1 MPHPPSLIGKV
12 LRAFPLLAGLALT
25 GCAVEGSGLQSQ
37 KLAAVKA
44 RGELVCGVDGKLPGF
59 SFVAP
64 DGRYQG
70 FEVDLCRAVAA
81 GVLSDPGR
89 VQFRDLSAS
98 ERFAAV
104 NSGDVD
110 LLSRSTTMTL
120 SRDAAGGNALSFG
133 PIHFYGGQAVMVN
146 AGSGI
151 TTLKQ
156 LAGKPICV
164 TTGTTTELNL
174 ADRMRELNAAYM
186 PLKFQNDGQTYAAY
200 LQGRCVAV
208 TSDRALLA
216 AKRSSF
222 PDPKAHVLLAG
233 DLSKEPLATATVNG
247 DPVWADAVRW
257 ITYALM
263 QAEES
268 GITQANVEA
277 KLAEAK
283 ADPNQAD
290 LRRFL
295 GVDGQLGQQL
305 GLPADFV
312 VQVIKATGNYGEI
325 FDRNLGVNTR
335 INLERGTNRQWT
347 DGGLIYSPPFR

>member
-1 MPHPPSLIGKV
+1 MQPAFAPALKTDGTIREMNPIDAPS
-12 LRAFPLLAGLALT
+12 PLAHRQGASSRSSARWPGLT

-81 GVLSDPGR
+81 GVLSDPAR

-104 NSGDVD
+104 NSGEVD

-233 DLSKEPLATATVNG
+233 DLG
-247 DPVWADAVRW
+247 
-257 ITYALM
+257 
-263 QAEES
+263 
-268 GITQANVEA
+268 
-277 KLAEAK
+277 K
-283 ADPNQAD
+283 AWP
-290 LRRFL
+290 RPR
-295 GVDGQLGQQL
+295 
-305 GLPADFV
+305 
-312 VQVIKATGNYGEI
+312 
-325 FDRNLGVNTR
+325 
-335 INLERGTNRQWT
+335 
-347 DGGLIYSPPFR
+347 